1 MTGERWPDVER
12 ILQAALTRD
21 VHERNA
27 FLTEACA
34 NDAALRHE
42 VESLLRQES
51 EAADF
56 LSIPAAVMVATEL
69 YKGTFV
75 GRQIGPYAIQEQL
88 GAGGMGLVYRARDT
102 TLNREVAIK
111 ILPSIYTRDVERL
124 ARFEREAQT
133 LAALNHPHIGAIY
146 GLASA
151 GGIPALVLELV
162 EGPTLAER
170 LVGGPLSVDE
180 TLAIAAQIAQGL
192 EAAHASGIVHR
203 DLKPANIKITAAG
216 TVKILDFGLAKT
228 LGANGDRRP
237 AAVKEGTEGTP
248 RGMSRPGALLGTV
261 GYMSPEQARREPV
274 DARTD
279 LFSLGVVLY
288 EMVTGSQPFPG
299 SESGTTRDTFCY
311 ITPRSPRA
319 LNPRMP
325 LDLERIIC
333 RLLMMN
339 PNERYQTASQVSAE
353 LKRLSDAIVARE
365 STKDNLSKRRYRHL
379 MIGTTLVIATGI
391 GAWMWPRLTIQGP
404 ARSDYTQIT
413 HFADSAT
420 SPALSPD
427 GRLVAFIRGESTF
440 EGAGQIYVKAL
451 AGGEPVQ
458 LTDDALKKMG
468 PVFSPEGSR
477 IAYTTVGDN
486 FAWDTWVVP
495 ARGGPPRRWF
505 TNASGL
511 SWIDDRHVLFSEIT
525 TGVHMKV
532 VATDDQRR
540 VARAVY
546 APQHERAMAH
556 RSYASPNGKNVLIA
570 EMDQAVW
577 QPCRLVPIDGL
588 TTGRK
593 VGPDGQCTSAAW
605 SPDGSWMYFSANST
619 GSFHIW
625 RQRFPSGA
633 PEQITNGPFDEEG
646 VALAPDGRSLL
657 TSIGSRQSSIWLR
670 DDRGEREVSRE
681 GYAFVPGFPNSGIS
695 QPFSRD
701 GRSLVYLVRQGP
713 VRFAGSGER
722 AGELWRTDFNTGRS
736 ESLVPGVPVIGY
748 DISHDG
754 KWLAFAALDE
764 HGTSHIWL
772 ASWDRQLRPRQL
784 APLEAD
790 SPHFGAD
797 DEILC
802 RGTDGGA
809 NFIYR
814 LTNGR
819 PPQKAVARAILFFL
833 SVSPDGAWL
842 VARVSDAGNPSQQ
855 TTLAFPAS
863 DGLPVPVCETC
874 ELDWTPTGRSLIVR
888 LNGVGQRSAG
898 RTFVLG
904 LVPGHALPQ
913 LPAHGIRSETDL
925 AGLPISQTLEGFV
938 YPGATPS
945 AYAFM
950 RRTIVRNIYR
960 VPLS

>member
-1 MTGERWPDVER
+1 MAGDGWPDVER
-12 ILQAALTRD
+12 ILLAALTRD
-21 VHERNA
+21 AHERDA
-27 FLTEACA
+27 FVAEACA
-34 NDAALRHE
+34 SDAALRHE

-56 LSIPAAVMVATEL
+56 LSIPAPVMVVATEFHN
-69 YKGTFV
+69 GTFV

-88 GAGGMGLVYRARDT
+88 GAGGMGQVYRARDT

-111 ILPSIYTRDVERL
+111 ILPSIYTRDPERL
-124 ARFEREAQT
+124 ARFEREAQM

-151 GGIPALVLELV
+151 GDIPALVLELV

-170 LVGGPLSVDE
+170 LVGGPLSVTE
-180 TLAIAAQIAQGL
+180 TLAIATQIGQGL

-203 DLKPANIKITAAG
+203 DLKPANIKIAAAG
-216 TVKILDFGLAKT
+216 TVKIIDFGLAKT
-228 LGANGDRRP
+228 LGAKGDQRC
-237 AAVKEGTEGTP
+237 AAVKGVTP
-248 RGMSRPGALLGTV
+248 HGMSRPGALLGTV
-261 GYMSPEQARREPV
+261 GYMSPEQARGEPV

-299 SESGTTRDTFCY
+299 PESATTRDAFRD

-319 LNPRMP
+319 LNPRVP

-333 RLLMMN
+333 RLLMKN
-339 PNERYQTASQVSAE
+339 PNERYQTASQLSAE
-353 LKRLSDAIVARE
+353 LKRLSDGIVARE
-365 STKDNLSKRRYRHL
+365 STTANLSKRRYRHL
-379 MIGTTLVIATGI
+379 VLGTTLVIATGI
-391 GAWMWPRLTIQGP
+391 GAWMWPRLRIRGP
-404 ARSDYTQIT
+404 APSDYTQIT

-427 GRLVAFIRGESTF
+427 GRMVTFIRGESTF
-440 EGAGQIYVKAL
+440 EGAGQIYAKAL
-451 AGGEPVQ
+451 AGGEPVK
-458 LTDDALKKMG
+458 LTDDALKKMS
-468 PVFSPEGSR
+468 PVFSPDGSQ

-495 ARGGPPRRWF
+495 ALGGTPRRWF

-532 VATDDQRR
+532 VATDGQRR
-540 VARAVY
+540 VGHAVY

-556 RSYASPNGKNVLIA
+556 RSYASPDGKNVLIA

-577 QPCRLVPIDGL
+577 QPCRLVPINGL

-593 VGPDGQCTSAAW
+593 VGPNGQCTSAAW
-605 SPDGSWMYFSANST
+605 SPDGSWMYFSANGA

-625 RQRFPSGA
+625 RQRFASGT
-633 PEQITNGPFDEEG
+633 PEQITHGPFEEEG
-646 VALAPDGRSLL
+646 LALAPDGRSLL
-657 TSIGSRQSSIWLR
+657 TSIGSRQSSIWLH
-670 DDRGEREVSRE
+670 DARGEREISRE
-681 GYAFVPGFPNSGIS
+681 GYAFIPGFPNSGIS

-701 GRSLVYLVRQGP
+701 GRSLLYLVRQGP
-713 VRFAGSGER
+713 VRFAGPGER
-722 AGELWRTDFNTGRS
+722 AGELWRTDLNTGRS
-736 ESLVPGVPVIGY
+736 ESVVPGVPVIGY
-748 DISHDG
+748 DVSQDG
-754 KWLAFAALDE
+754 KWLAFAALDD

-772 ASWDRQLRPRQL
+772 ASLDRQLHPRQL

-797 DEILC
+797 GEILC

-814 LTNGR
+814 LKNDR
-819 PPQKAVARAILFFL
+819 PPQKAVARAVLFFL

-842 VARVSDAGNPSQQ
+842 VARVSDAGNPSHQ
-855 TTLAFPAS
+855 TTLALPAS
-863 DGLPVPVCETC
+863 DGSPVPVCETC
-874 ELDWTPTGRSLIVR
+874 EVDWTPTGTSLIVR
-888 LNGVGQRSAG
+888 LSGVGQRSAG
-898 RTFVLG
+898 RTFVLR
-904 LVPGHALPQ
+904 LAPSHALPP

-938 YPGATPS
+938 YPGGTPW
-945 AYAFM
+945 AYAFV
-950 RRTIVRNIYR
+950 RHTIVRNIYR